1 MQAFGEARDDSDSSL
16 GSPGH
21 PPEAGAA
28 RDTEI
33 ERQVRAEQVRTLF
46 RQSAPVLLA
55 NVFNAVILSVV
66 LWTRVHHGLLLG
78 WAGAV
83 ALVVAARIEMR
94 RRYWSKD
101 WTAAEQ
107 EAWGARFT
115 LSSLCSG
122 SLWGFAGAVLP
133 PASLP
138 HQVVVV
144 FVVGG
149 MAAGAAGTLSCV
161 MRAYYAFLLPSVLP
175 AGVRLLVFGDDA
187 HLAMAAM
194 LVLYMLALT
203 LVARNVNMALAQAFR
218 LRFENATLLARVGD
232 AQASLVRAND
242 GLSRA
247 NELLERRVQERTAE
261 LKDSQQELAEI
272 VR

>member
-1 MQAFGEARDDSDSSL
+1 MLGSGEARDETASSF
-16 GSPGH
+16 GSAGR
-21 PPEAGAA
+21 PPEAGAVQ
-28 RDTEI
+28 DGEI
-33 ERQVRAEQVRTLF
+33 ERQVLAEQVRTLF

-66 LWTRVHHGLLLG
+66 LWTRVEHGLLLG
-78 WAGAV
+78 WTFAM
-83 ALVVAARIEMR
+83 ALVVVARIELR

-107 EAWGARFT
+107 EMWGARFT
-115 LSSLCSG
+115 FSSLCSG
-122 SLWGFAGAVLP
+122 SLWGFAGSVLP

-149 MAAGAAGTLSCV
+149 MAAGAAGTLSCF

-218 LRFENATLLARVGD
+218 LRFENATLLARVSD

-261 LKDSQQELAEI
+261 LKDRDRKS
-272 VR
+272 VV